1 MSVADNYGPSSK
13 VINTAVKEFIDEA
26 AKKGV
31 TLSEDVA
38 KGMVNEVWNNAK
50 LPRGVM
56 MNEGTKSGV
65 VRLNSVPNFF
75 LKSEADN
82 LII

>member
-1 MSVADNYGPSSK
+1 
-13 VINTAVKEFIDEA
+13 
-26 AKKGV
+26 
-31 TLSEDVA
+31 
-38 KGMVNEVWNNAK
+38 MVNEVWANAK

-65 VRLNSVPNFF
+65 VRLGSVPNFF

-82 LII
+82 FYLKKVTL